1 MLACS
6 AMMLAM
12 TLKQKLHDDLT
23 AAMRAGDELR
33 RSTLRL
39 ALAGITNEEVSGKVA
54 RTLTDAEVLSV
65 LTREGKKRRESATA
79 YEAGNRPEL
88 AARELAELAVLET
101 YLPAALSEAEIDR
114 IVADAIA
121 AAGDAGVS
129 GMRAMGAVMKQVTPL
144 VQGRAD
150 GAQVAAL
157 VKARLA
163 E

>member
-1 MLACS
+1 
-6 AMMLAM
+6 MMLAM

-54 RTLTDAEVLSV
+54 RTLSDAEVLSV

-114 IVADAIA
+114 IVADAIG